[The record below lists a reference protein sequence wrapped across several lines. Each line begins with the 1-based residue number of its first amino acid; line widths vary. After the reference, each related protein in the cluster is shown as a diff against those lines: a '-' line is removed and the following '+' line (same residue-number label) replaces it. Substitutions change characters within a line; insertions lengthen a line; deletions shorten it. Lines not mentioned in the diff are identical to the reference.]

1 MLIFIRLKAINTV
14 QNHRRVNVYQCYVR
28 ECGADGPKGEVEVR
42 LWGLS
47 ELRVRYQCL
56 GLGSQY
62 LLVLQY
68 FVKIL
73 QFD

>member
-14 QNHRRVNVYQCYVR
+14 QNHRRVNVYQCCVR
-28 ECGADGPKGEVEVR
+28 ECGADGQRGGVEVR

-47 ELRVRYQCL
+47 ELRVCYQCL

-62 LLVLQY
+62 FLALQK
-68 FVKIL
+68 F
-73 QFD
+73 